1 MNITNTATAFL
12 FLSAALAFAQT
23 GAGVPAV
30 TGNPKVDKLLSQ
42 MTLEEKIAMIHG
54 AAEPPATDQGQA
66 GYLPGIPRLGIP
78 ALRMADGP
86 PGVLTRHPSS
96 AETATMGLAATFSR
110 KDAEQNGVVIG
121 RDARALGIDVVLQPF
136 INIDR
141 DITFG
146 RGYNT
151 FGEDPVLTGQIAA
164 AMIRGVQSQGAMAQA
179 KHYVAYDGGNDNIV
193 DPQTLH
199 EIYVAPFADA
209 VAAGVSSIMCSY
221 NKVNGPWACGNPD
234 TLNRILKQEIGFQG
248 FVTSDWGATHATDFV
263 NNGLD
268 LEMPGTTGFIP
279 PYFLAEPPPPFKPPA
294 RNAGFDMGDAG
305 FGGAVPEE
313 PKPEPFHFSF
323 PKAAPPV
330 GMLKAV
336 ETGLV
341 KEETI
346 TRAVGRILFEM
357 DKFGLLDGQDRHGFT
372 PVSPETNAPI
382 VRKTAD
388 DAAVLLKNEDGALP
402 LKASDLESLA
412 LIGPGALQTIAVG
425 EPGEKSLGFSAR
437 QIGTFEALRKLAPE
451 AHVTAAVADDMTGV
465 PVPASA
471 LSHDGHPGLLR
482 TDPKTNATE
491 VAADIDFTNGN
502 GKALPAGSSWKW
514 TGTLTVPSAGS
525 YMINLQM
532 LGTTAGL
539 SIDGKRVGG
548 VGSHTGN
555 IHGNI
560 VMAGEHNIVPTP
572 DGLDNLRRRV
582 ELTAGAHTIALTS
595 TADISGDP
603 VQLRLAW
610 TTPERQKS
618 AYADVIAA
626 AKAAK
631 TAVVFAWGRGRP
643 VFGIPGDQNQLIEDV
658 AAVNPNTIVVLNVSQ
673 PVALPW
679 LGKVKAVLQ
688 MWFPG
693 DEGGWATADVL
704 LGRVSPA
711 GRLPFTWMKAMEQAP
726 ANDPKH
732 PERSAKGVG
741 GKTTYGEGVNVGYRW
756 FDKNNIEPLFP
767 FGYGL
772 SYTKFEYSDL
782 KVARA
787 ADGGLDVSF
796 RLRNAGSVTSD
807 EVPQVYLAAP
817 GRAPQGAQFAPRALA
832 AFDRVNVPAGETR
845 DVTLHVPRRGLEYWS
860 TEQDKWA
867 LAAGARMVHVGASSR
882 DLRLQAETVIE

>member
-1 MNITNTATAFL
+1 MKTSNSLAALFL
-12 FLSAALAFAQT
+12 FSAGVALAQT
-23 GAGVPAV
+23 GAGIPVV
-30 TGNPKVDKLLSQ
+30 TGDAKVDRLLSQ

-66 GYLPGIPRLGIP
+66 GFLPGIPRLGIP

-86 PGVLTRHPSS
+86 PGVLTRHPST
-96 AETATMGLAATFSR
+96 AETATMGLAATFSLE
-110 KDAEQNGVVIG
+110 DAEQNGVVIG

-151 FGEDPVLTGQIAA
+151 FGEDPVLTGRIGA

-179 KHYVAYDGGNDNIV
+179 KHYVAYDGGDDNIV
-193 DPQTLH
+193 DQQTLH
-199 EIYVAPFADA
+199 EVYVAPFADA

-234 TLNRILKQEIGFQG
+234 TLNKILKEEIGFQG
-248 FVTSDWGATHATDFV
+248 FVTSDWGATHATDFI
-263 NNGLD
+263 NHGLD
-268 LEMPGTTGFIP
+268 LEMPGTIGFIP

-313 PKPEPFHFSF
+313 PAPERFHFNF

-330 GMLKAV
+330 GMLNAV
-336 ETGLV
+336 KSGLV

-357 DKFGLLDGQDRHGFT
+357 DKFGLLDGKSKHDVT
-372 PVSPETNAPI
+372 PVSPEVNAPI

-388 DAAVLLKNEDGALP
+388 DAAVLLKNEGGALP
-402 LKASDLESLA
+402 LKTGESLA

-425 EPGEKSLGFSAR
+425 EPGEKSLGFPAR
-437 QIGTFEALRKLAPE
+437 QIGTVEALLKLAPD
-451 AHVTAAVADDMTGV
+451 AHVAVAVADDMTGV

-471 LSHDGHPGLLR
+471 LSHDGQPGLLR
-482 TDPKTNATE
+482 TDTRTDATE
-491 VAADIDFTNGN
+491 VSPQIDFTKANGN
-502 GKALPAGSSWKW
+502 ALPAGSSWKW
-514 TGTLTVPSAGS
+514 TGTLTIPSAGA
-525 YMINLQM
+525 YFLNLQM
-532 LGTTAGL
+532 LGTTSSL
-539 SIDGKRVGG
+539 TIDGKRVGG

-572 DGLDNLRRRV
+572 DRLDNLRRRV
-582 ELTAGAHTIALTS
+582 ELTAGAHTISVTS

-603 VQLRLAW
+603 VQIRLAW
-610 TTPERQKS
+610 VTPEQQKS
-618 AYADVIAA
+618 DYAAAIAA
-626 AKAAK
+626 AKQAK
-631 TAVVFAWGRGRP
+631 TAVVFAWSRGRP
-643 VFGIPGDQNQLIEDV
+643 VFGIPGNQNQLIEDV

-679 LGKVKAVLQ
+679 LSKVKAVLL

-711 GRLPFTWMKAMEQAP
+711 GRLPFTWMKTMDQAP

-732 PERSAKGVG
+732 PERSSKHGE
-741 GKTTYGEGVNVGYRW
+741 GKTIYAEGVNVGYRW
-756 FDKNNIEPLFP
+756 FDKNDIEPLFP

-782 KVARA
+782 KAARA

-796 RLRNAGSVTSD
+796 RLRNAGSAASD

-817 GRAPQGAQFAPRALA
+817 SQAPQGAQFAPRALA
-832 AFDRVNVPAGETR
+832 AFDRVNLAAGETK
-845 DVTLHVPRRGLEYWS
+845 DVTLHVPLRGLEYWS
-860 TEQDKWA
+860 TAQDKWA
-867 LAAGARMVHVGASSR
+867 LATGSRMVHVGASSR

>member
-1 MNITNTATAFL
+1 MRTSNRLAALL
-12 FLSAALAFAQT
+12 FFFAGAALAQT
-23 GAGVPAV
+23 AAGIPVV
-30 TGNPKVDKLLSQ
+30 TGDAKVDKLLSQ

-54 AAEPPATDQGQA
+54 TAEPPATDQGQA
-66 GYLPGIPRLGIP
+66 GFLPGIPRLGIP

-86 PGVLTRHPSS
+86 PGVLTRHPST
-96 AETATMGLAATFSR
+96 AETATMGLAATFSLE
-110 KDAEQNGVVIG
+110 DAERNGVVIG

-151 FGEDPVLTGQIAA
+151 FGEDPVLTGRIAA

-179 KHYVAYDGGNDNIV
+179 KHYVAYDGGDDNIV
-193 DPQTLH
+193 DQQTLH
-199 EIYVAPFADA
+199 EVYVAPFADA

-234 TLNRILKQEIGFQG
+234 TLNKILKEEIGFQG
-248 FVTSDWGATHATDFV
+248 FVTSDWGATHGTDFI
-263 NNGLD
+263 NDGLD
-268 LEMPGTTGFIP
+268 LEMPGTIGFIP
-279 PYFLAEPPPPFKPPA
+279 PYFLPEPPPPFKPPA
-294 RNAGFDMGDAG
+294 RNPGFDMGDAG

-313 PKPEPFHFSF
+313 PAPERFHFNF

-330 GMLKAV
+330 GMLNAV
-336 ETGLV
+336 KSGLV

-346 TRAVGRILFEM
+346 TRAVGRVLFEM
-357 DKFGLLDGQDRHGFT
+357 DQFGLLDGKSKHDVT
-372 PVSPETNAPI
+372 PVSPEANAAI

-388 DAAVLLKNEDGALP
+388 DAAVLLKNEGGALP
-402 LKASDLESLA
+402 LKAGETLA

-425 EPGEKSLGFSAR
+425 EPGEKSLGFPAR
-437 QIGTFEALRKLAPE
+437 QIGTVEALLKLAPD
-451 AHVTAAVADDMTGV
+451 AHVAVAEADDMTGV
-465 PVPASA
+465 PIPASA
-471 LSHDGHPGLLR
+471 FSHDGRPGLLR
-482 TDPKTNATE
+482 TDPKTDATD
-491 VAADIDFTNGN
+491 VQAQIDFTKVNGN
-502 GKALPAGSSWKW
+502 ALPAGSSWKW
-514 TGTLTVPSAGS
+514 TGTLTVPSAGA
-525 YMINLQM
+525 YFLNVQM
-532 LGTTAGL
+532 LGTTAAL
-539 SIDGKRVGG
+539 TVDGKRVGG

-582 ELTAGAHTIALTS
+582 ELTAGAHTIAVTS
-595 TADISGDP
+595 TADISGDS
-603 VQLRLAW
+603 VQLRLNW
-610 TTPERQKS
+610 VTPERQKS
-618 AYADVIAA
+618 AYAAAITA
-626 AKAAK
+626 AKAAR
-631 TAVVFAWGRGRP
+631 TAVVFAWSRGRP
-643 VFGIPGDQNQLIEDV
+643 VFGIPGDQNQLIEDI

-679 LGKVKAVLQ
+679 LGKVKAVLL

-711 GRLPFTWMKAMEQAP
+711 GRLPFTWMKTLDQAP
-726 ANDPKH
+726 AKDPKH
-732 PERSAKGVG
+732 PEWSSKHGE
-741 GKTTYGEGVNVGYRW
+741 GKTTYGEGVNLGYRW
-756 FDKNNIEPLFP
+756 FDKNDIAPLFP

-772 SYTKFEYSDL
+772 SYTKFEYSNL

-796 RLRNAGSVTSD
+796 RLRNAGSVASD

-817 GRAPQGAQFAPRALA
+817 GQAPQGAQFAPRALA
-832 AFDRVNVPAGETR
+832 AFDRLSLAAGETR
-845 DVTLHVPRRGLEYWS
+845 DVTLHVPLRGLQYWS
-860 TEQDKWA
+860 TAQGKWA
-867 LAAGARMVHVGASSR
+867 LAAGPRVVHVGASSR
-882 DLRLQAETVIE
+882 DLRLQAEAVIE

>member
-1 MNITNTATAFL
+1 MKTVNAVTMLLLAGV
-12 FLSAALAFAQT
+12 AFAQT
-23 GAGVPAV
+23 GGGIPAV
-30 TGNPKVDKLLSQ
+30 TGDARVDKLLSQ

-86 PGVLTRHPSS
+86 PGVLTRYPST
-96 AETATMGLAATFSR
+96 AETATMGLAATFSLE
-110 KDAEQNGVVIG
+110 DAGQNGVVIG

-151 FGEDPVLTGQIAA
+151 FGEDPVLTGRIGA

-179 KHYVAYDGGNDNIV
+179 KHYVAYDGGDDNVV
-193 DPQTLH
+193 DQQTLH
-199 EIYVAPFADA
+199 EVYVAPFADA

-221 NKVNGPWACGNPD
+221 NKVNGPWACGNGD
-234 TLNRILKQEIGFQG
+234 TLNKILKQEIGFQG
-248 FVTSDWGATHATDFV
+248 FVTSDWGATHSTDFI
-263 NNGLD
+263 NHGLD

-279 PYFLAEPPPPFKPPA
+279 PYFLPQIPPPFKPA
-294 RNAGFDMGDAG
+294 AHAGDFDMGDAG

-313 PKPEPFHFSF
+313 PAPERFHFDF

-336 ETGLV
+336 KTGLV

-357 DKFGLLDGQDRHGFT
+357 DKFGLLDGKSKHDVT
-372 PVSPETNAPI
+372 PVSPGDNAAI
-382 VRKTAD
+382 VRKTAE
-388 DAAVLLKNEDGALP
+388 DAAVLLKNEGGALP
-402 LKASDLESLA
+402 LNPGESVA

-425 EPGEKSLGFSAR
+425 EPGEKSLGFPAR
-437 QIGTFEALRKLAPE
+437 QIGTVEALLKLAPE
-451 AHVTAAVADDMTGV
+451 THVAVAEANDMNGV
-465 PVPASA
+465 PIPASA
-471 LSHDGHPGLLR
+471 LSHDGQPGLVR
-482 TDPKTNATE
+482 TGSKTNATD
-491 VAADIDFTNGN
+491 VRAQIDFTRGN
-502 GKALPAGSSWKW
+502 GSALPAGSSWKW

-525 YMINLQM
+525 YFLNLQM

-539 SIDGKRVGG
+539 TIDGKRVGG

-582 ELTAGAHTIALTS
+582 ELTAGAHTIAITS

-603 VQLRLAW
+603 VQLRLNW

-618 AYADVIAA
+618 AYAGAIAA

-631 TAVVFAWGRGRP
+631 TAVVFAWARGRP
-643 VFGIPGDQNQLIEDV
+643 VFGIPGDQNQLIEDI

-679 LGKVKAVLQ
+679 LSKVKAVLL

-693 DEGGWATADVL
+693 DEGGWATADIL

-711 GRLPFTWMKAMEQAP
+711 GRLPFTWMKTMDQAP
-726 ANDPKH
+726 ANDPKY
-732 PERSAKGVG
+732 PERSSKRAAQ
-741 GKTTYGEGVNVGYRW
+741 GKTTYAEGVNVGYRW

-772 SYTKFEYSDL
+772 SYTKFKYSDL

-796 RLRNAGSVTSD
+796 RLRNAGSMASD

-817 GRAPQGAQFAPRALA
+817 GKAPQGAQFAPRALA
-832 AFDRVNVPAGETR
+832 AFDRVNVPAGELR
-845 DVTLHVPRRGLEYWS
+845 DLTLHVPRRGLEYWS
-860 TEQDKWA
+860 TAQDKWA
-867 LAAGARMVHVGASSR
+867 LAMGARIVHVGASSR
-882 DLRLQAETVIE
+882 DLRLQAAAVIE

>member
-1 MNITNTATAFL
+1 MKTKNATTAFFL
-12 FLSAALAFAQT
+12 LSATLAFAQA
-23 GAGVPAV
+23 GAEVPSV

-42 MTLEEKIAMIHG
+42 MTLAEKIAMIHG
-54 AAEPPATDQGQA
+54 TAEPPSTDQGQA

-86 PGVLTRHPSS
+86 PGVLTRHPST
-96 AETATMGLAATFSR
+96 AETSTMGLAATFSR
-110 KDAEQNGVVIG
+110 EDAEQNGVVIG

-151 FGEDPVLTGQIAA
+151 FGEDPLLTGQIGA

-179 KHYVAYDGGNDNIV
+179 KHYVAYDGGNDNFV
-193 DPQTLH
+193 DQQALR

-234 TLNRILKQEIGFQG
+234 TLNKILKQEIGFQG
-248 FVTSDWGATHATDFV
+248 FVTSDWGATHATDFI
-263 NNGLD
+263 NQGLD
-268 LEMPGTTGFIP
+268 LEMPGTLGFIP
-279 PYFLAEPPPPFKPPA
+279 PYFLPEPPPPFKPPA
-294 RNAGFDMGDAG
+294 RTGGFDLGDAG

-313 PKPEPFHFSF
+313 PKPEPFHFNF
-323 PKAAPPV
+323 PKVAPPV
-330 GMLKAV
+330 GMRKAV

-341 KEETI
+341 KQETI

-357 DKFGLLDGQDRHGFT
+357 DKFGLLDGKDRHGIT
-372 PVSPETNAPI
+372 GVSPEANAPI

-388 DAAVLLKNEDGALP
+388 DAAVLLKNDGALP
-402 LKASDLESLA
+402 LKPSDLESLA

-425 EPGEKSLGFSAR
+425 EPGEKSLGFPSR
-437 QIGTFEALRKLAPE
+437 QIGTLDALRKLAPG
-451 AHVTAAVADDMTGV
+451 AHVTPAAADDMTGV
-465 PVPASA
+465 PIPASA
-471 LSHDGHPGLLR
+471 LSHDGRPGLVR
-482 TDPKTNATE
+482 TDPTTKATE
-491 VAADIDFTNGN
+491 VDAQIDFTTGN
-502 GKALPAGSSWKW
+502 GKALPAGSSWQW

-525 YMINLQM
+525 YMIDLQM
-532 LGTTAGL
+532 LGTIAAL
-539 SIDGKRVGG
+539 NIDGKRVGG
-548 VGSHTGN
+548 VGSHSGN

-572 DGLDNLRRRV
+572 DALDNLRRSV
-582 ELTAGAHTIALTS
+582 ELTAGPHTIALTS

-603 VQLRLAW
+603 VQLRLNW
-610 TTPERQKS
+610 TTPEQQKS
-618 AYADVIAA
+618 AYAAAIAV
-626 AKAAK
+626 AK
-631 TAVVFAWGRGRP
+631 TARTAIVFVWGRGRP
-643 VFGIPGDQNQLIEDV
+643 VFGIPGDQNQLVEDI

-679 LGKVKAVLQ
+679 LNKVKAVLQ

-711 GRLPFTWMKAMEQAP
+711 GRLPFTWMKTMDQAL

-732 PERSAKGVG
+732 PERSAKGID
-741 GKTTYGEGVNVGYRW
+741 GKTTYAEGVNVGYRW
-756 FDKNNIEPLFP
+756 FDKNNLEPLFP

-796 RLRNAGSVTSD
+796 RLRNSGGVASD

-817 GRAPQGAQFAPRALA
+817 ARVPQGAQFAPRALA
-832 AFDRVNVPAGETR
+832 AFERVNIAPGETK
-845 DVTLHVPRRGLEYWS
+845 DVALHVPRRGLEYWS
-860 TEQDKWA
+860 TAQDKWA
-867 LAAGARMVHVGASSR
+867 LATGSRTVHVGASSR

>member
-1 MNITNTATAFL
+1 
-12 FLSAALAFAQT
+12 
-23 GAGVPAV
+23 
-30 TGNPKVDKLLSQ
+30 
-42 MTLEEKIAMIHG
+42 MIHG

-66 GYLPGIPRLGIP
+66 GFLPGIPRLGIP

-86 PGVLTRHPSS
+86 PGVLVRYPST
-96 AETATMGLAATFSR
+96 AETATMGLAATFSLE
-110 KDAEQNGVVIG
+110 DAEQNGVVIG

-151 FGEDPVLTGQIAA
+151 FGEDPVLTGRIAA

-179 KHYVAYDGGNDNIV
+179 KHYVAYDGGNDNMV
-193 DPQTLH
+193 DQQTLH

-221 NKVNGPWACGNPD
+221 NKVNGPWACGNGD
-234 TLNRILKQEIGFQG
+234 TLNKILKEEIGFQG
-248 FVTSDWGATHATDFV
+248 FVTSDWGATHATDFI
-263 NNGLD
+263 NHGLD

-279 PYFLAEPPPPFKPPA
+279 PYFLPEPPPPFKPPA

-313 PKPEPFHFSF
+313 PKPEPFHFDF

-330 GMLKAV
+330 GMLNAV
-336 ETGLV
+336 KSGLV

-357 DKFGLLDGQDRHGFT
+357 DQFGLLDGKSKHDVT
-372 PVSPETNAPI
+372 PVPVEADAAI
-382 VRKTAD
+382 VRKTGG
-388 DAAVLLKNEDGALP
+388 DAAVLLKNEGGALP
-402 LKASDLESLA
+402 LKAADLESLA
-412 LIGPGALQTIAVG
+412 LIGPGAGQTIAVG
-425 EPGEKSLGFSAR
+425 EPGEKSLGIFAQ
-437 QIGTFEALRKLAPE
+437 QIGTVEVLRKLAPD
-451 AHVTAAVADDMTGV
+451 AHVTFAVADDMTGV
-465 PVPASA
+465 PIPASA
-471 LSHDGHPGLLR
+471 FSHDGKPGLLR
-482 TDPKTNATE
+482 TDSKTKSTDVQAQ
-491 VAADIDFTNGN
+491 IDFTSAN
-502 GKALPAGSSWKW
+502 GKALPAGSSWTW
-514 TGTLTVPSAGS
+514 EGTLTLPSAGS
-525 YMINLQM
+525 YLINLQV
-532 LGTTAGL
+532 LGTAG
-539 SIDGKRVGG
+539 SISINGKRLSNIGD
-548 VGSHTGN
+548 HTGN
-555 IHGNI
+555 IHGN
-560 VMAGEHNIVPTP
+560 VVQAGEHNIVPTP

-582 ELTAGAHTIALTS
+582 ALTTGTHTIVVTS

-603 VQLRLAW
+603 VQIRLAW
-610 TTPERQKS
+610 VTPEQQKS
-618 AYADVIAA
+618 DYQAAIAA
-626 AKAAK
+626 AKQAK
-631 TAVVFAWGRGRP
+631 TAVVFAWARGRP

-693 DEGGWATADVL
+693 DEGGWATADLL

-711 GRLPFTWMKAMEQAP
+711 GRLPFTWMKAMDQAP

-732 PERSAKGVG
+732 PERSAKGVE
-741 GKTTYGEGVNVGYRW
+741 GKTTYAEGVNVGYRW
-756 FDKNNIEPLFP
+756 FDQNNLEPLFP

-796 RLRNAGSVTSD
+796 RLRNTGGVASD

-817 GRAPQGAQFAPRALA
+817 SRAPQGAQFAPRALV
-832 AFDRVNVPAGETR
+832 AFDRVNVPAGEAK
-845 DVTLHVPRRGLEYWS
+845 DVTLHVPRRGLEFWS
-860 TEQDKWA
+860 TAQDKWA
-867 LAAGARMVHVGASSR
+867 LAASSRRVHVGASSR